1 MQFETLRDYSLS
13 AKPKVKPQTPEPK
26 AAPLEDLPKEL
37 KSLNLDSELLIQY
50 QNAKALYGISYQDP
64 TNQRTAVLNTI
75 TSILAQIVKLQTDL
89 YDAEYTK
96 RIESTLIKTLK
107 QFPDLQA
114 EFFKNYEAAL
124 NV

>member
-1 MQFETLRDYSLS
+1 MQVETLRDYSLS
-13 AKPKVKPQTPEPK
+13 TKPKIKPQVEVKFET
-26 AAPLEDLPKEL
+26 LEALPKEL
-37 KSLNLDSELLIQY
+37 KALNLDSELLIQY

-96 RIESTLIKTLK
+96 RIEATLIKTLK
-107 QFPDLQA
+107 QFPDLQT
-114 EFFKNYEAAL
+114 EFLKNYEEAL